1 MKKLKVFLV
10 ILVLVGLIGLVV
22 YLFLI
27 PKKNS
32 DTDIFFNATV
42 KAEWVPYKKK
52 PDIILSKD
60 TTYIGRYWLGDL
72 DYMLLILDNTNHTL
86 NLFSD
91 PTLEKIIKRIP
102 LPGPVL
108 SWRKGNFYVKIK
120 NPENPNDDY
129 NDLHDLYALVC
140 KTESTNKLVTIDCKA
155 GDMLDFKTRSI
166 RNITDM
172 KIYSS
177 FDIGPANRIIDIII
191 PDPEGRSYHAIDTRV
206 PIEKLVIIC
215 QFPDMQTLS
224 YYSTNGH
231 LLNKQVLDR
240 KMKFSINSYGYSNKK
255 AYDGSSIL
263 NCIFKGTQLEIS
275 SKAPLG
281 STKDISS
288 GTFCAEVKENET
300 INYPSYLRVFYDDE
314 VLYVIAGSFT
324 PLRYEQKELSES
336 TDGSF
341 FALEDKVLF
350 FPQNPK
356 HKEVP
361 TPITVDSGLSRHEPF
376 FSNTDFYHDDET
388 ITAFIETGTSGQRI
402 DAYITNIARHEKFIK
417 IKSDWFQPFD
427 FAINLPMHRIYL
439 YSDKGYYKIDIPTN
453 IFNTAR
459 FTENQSDK

>member
-1 MKKLKVFLV
+1 MKNLKIFLV
-10 ILVLVGLIGLVV
+10 ILVLIGLVGLVV
-22 YLFLI
+22 YFFLI

-32 DTDIFFNATV
+32 DSEIFFNGTV
-42 KAEWVPYKKK
+42 KAEWVPYNKK
-52 PDIILSKD
+52 PDITISKD
-60 TTYIGRYWLGDL
+60 TFLIGHYWTDGL
-72 DYMLLILDNTNHTL
+72 DMPLIVDNTNYSL
-86 NLFSD
+86 NLFFD

-108 SWRKGNFYVKIK
+108 SWRRNSFYVKIK
-120 NPENPNDDY
+120 NPNNPNNDY
-129 NDLHDLYALVC
+129 NDLHDLYAIVC
-140 KTESTNKLVTIDCKA
+140 KTGNTNKLVTIDCKV
-155 GDMLDFKTRSI
+155 GDTLDAKTWSVI
-166 RNITDM
+166 DITDV

-177 FDIGPANRIIDIII
+177 FDIGPANRIVDVII
-191 PDPEGRSYHAIDTRV
+191 PDPEGRSYHAIDTYV

-215 QFPDMQTLS
+215 QSPDMQTLS

-240 KMKFSINSYGYSNKK
+240 KMKFNINSYGYNSKK

-263 NCIFKGTQLEIS
+263 NCIFKGTQLEIT

-281 STKDISS
+281 STKDILS
-288 GTFCAEVKENET
+288 GTFCAEVKENEI
-300 INYPSYLRVFYDDE
+300 INILPSPIALYDGE
-314 VLYVIAGSFT
+314 TLYVLSENVT
-324 PLRYEQKELSES
+324 LLRYEQRGLSES

-356 HKEVP
+356 YNEVP
-361 TPITVDSGLSRHEPF
+361 KPMTVDSGLSHHEPL
-376 FSNTDFYHDDET
+376 FSNTDIYHDVET

-402 DAYITNIARHEKFIK
+402 DAYITNLERHEKFIK

-459 FTENQSDK
+459 FTENQGDK

>member
-1 MKKLKVFLV
+1 MKNLKVFLV
-10 ILVLVGLIGLVV
+10 ILVLIGLAVFAI

-42 KAEWVPYKKK
+42 KAEWVPYNKK
-52 PDIILSKD
+52 PDITISKD
-60 TTYIGRYWLGDL
+60 TFLVGHYWPGGL
-72 DYMLLILDNTNHTL
+72 DMPLIVDNTNYSL
-86 NLFSD
+86 NLFFD

-129 NDLHDLYALVC
+129 NDLHDLYAFVC
-140 KTESTNKLVTIDCKA
+140 KTESTNKLVTIDCKV

-177 FDIGPANRIIDIII
+177 FDVGPANRIIDIII

-231 LLNKQVLDR
+231 LLNKQVLDK

-324 PLRYEQKELSES
+324 PLRYEQKGLSES

-402 DAYITNIARHEKFIK
+402 DAYITNLVRHEKFIK

-439 YSDKGYYKIDIPTN
+439 YSGRGYYKIDIPTN

>member
-10 ILVLVGLIGLVV
+10 ILVLIGLIGLVV

-32 DTDIFFNATV
+32 DTEIFFNGTV

-60 TTYIGRYWLGDL
+60 TTYIERYWLEGDL
-72 DYMLLILDNTNHTL
+72 DYMLLILDNTNYTL

-120 NPENPNDDY
+120 NPNNPNNDY
-129 NDLHDLYALVC
+129 NDSHDLYAIVC
-140 KTESTNKLVTIDCKA
+140 KTGNTNKLVTIDCKV
-155 GDMLDFKTRSI
+155 GDTLDAKTWKVI
-166 RNITDM
+166 DIVDI
-172 KIYSS
+172 KIEGS
-177 FDIGPANRIIDIII
+177 FDVGPANRII
-191 PDPEGRSYHAIDTRV
+191 S
-206 PIEKLVIIC
+206 VITIKPYANDYFKPREDLIFVC
-215 QFPDMQTLS
+215 QSPDMQTLFF
-224 YYSTNGH
+224 YSSKGD
-231 LLNKQVLDR
+231 LLNRQTLAK
-240 KMKFSINSYGYSNKK
+240 KMKFSIYDYKNI
-255 AYDGSSIL
+255 AYDGSNIL
-263 NCIFKGTQLEIS
+263 YYKFNGTRLEIS

-281 STKDISS
+281 STKDISI
-288 GTFCAEVKENET
+288 GTFCAEVKENEI
-300 INYPSYLRVFYDDE
+300 INNLPSPIALYDGE
-314 VLYVIAGSFT
+314 TLYVLSGDFIS
-324 PLRYEQKELSES
+324 LHYDQKGLSES

-356 HKEVP
+356 YKEVP
-361 TPITVDSGLSRHEPF
+361 KPITVDSGLSRHEPF
-376 FSNTDFYHDDET
+376 FSYMEDYYNDT
-388 ITAFIETGTSGQRI
+388 ISAFIETSASGRRI
-402 DAYITNIARHEKFIK
+402 DAYITNLAGHEEFIK
-417 IKSDWFQPFD
+417 IKSDWVPWFD

>member
-10 ILVLVGLIGLVV
+10 IMVLIGLIGLVV

-42 KAEWVPYKKK
+42 KAEWIPYNKK

-140 KTESTNKLVTIDCKA
+140 KTESTNKLVTINCKV
-155 GDMLDFKTRSI
+155 GKTLDVKTRSVI
-166 RNITDM
+166 NSIDV
-172 KIYSS
+172 KIDGS
-177 FDIGPANRIIDIII
+177 FDIGPANHIISVTTIKPQNKDYFE
-191 PDPEGRSYHAIDTRV
+191 PRED
-206 PIEKLVIIC
+206 LVFIC
-215 QFPDMQTLS
+215 QSPDTQTLS

-240 KMKFSINSYGYSNKK
+240 KMKFSIYDYKNI
-255 AYDGSSIL
+255 AYDGSNIL
-263 NCIFKGTQLEIS
+263 YYKINGTQLEIS
-275 SKAPLG
+275 SKVPLG
-281 STKDISS
+281 STKNITS
-288 GTFCAEVKENET
+288 GTFCAEVKENGIINESSSPITLYDGET
-300 INYPSYLRVFYDDE
+300 
-314 VLYVIAGSFT
+314 LYVLSGSHIS
-324 PLRYEQKELSES
+324 LRYEQKELNES

-356 HKEVP
+356 YKEVP
-361 TPITVDSGLSRHEPF
+361 KPISVDSGLSHHEPL
-376 FSNTDFYHDDET
+376 FSYMEDYYNDT
-388 ITAFIETGTSGQRI
+388 ISVFIETSTSGQRI
-402 DAYITNIARHEKFIK
+402 DAYITNLISHEKFIK
-417 IKSDWFQPFD
+417 IKSDWFQPCD

-439 YSDKGYYKIDIPTN
+439 YSDKGYYKIDIPRN

>member
-10 ILVLVGLIGLVV
+10 ILVLIGLIGLVV

-32 DTDIFFNATV
+32 DTDIFFNGTV

-60 TTYIGRYWLGDL
+60 TTYIERYWSGEL
-72 DYMLLILDNTNHTL
+72 DDILLILDNTNHTL

-108 SWRKGNFYVKIK
+108 SWRKDSFYVKIK

-129 NDLHDLYALVC
+129 DDLHDLYAFVC

-177 FDIGPANRIIDIII
+177 FDVGPANRIIDIII

-215 QFPDMQTLS
+215 QFPDIQTLS

-240 KMKFSINSYGYSNKK
+240 KMKFSIDSYGYDSKE

-263 NCIFKGTQLEIS
+263 NCILKGTQLEIS
-275 SKAPLG
+275 SKASLG
-281 STKDISS
+281 STKNISN
-288 GTFCAEVKENET
+288 GTFCAEVKENEI
-300 INYPSYLRVFYDDE
+300 INYRLDPRAFYDDNT
-314 VLYVIAGSFT
+314 LYVLSENFT
-324 PLRYEQKELSES
+324 LLRYEQKGLSES

-341 FALEDKVLF
+341 FAFEDKVLF
-350 FPQNPK
+350 FPRSPRY
-356 HKEVP
+356 KEVP
-361 TPITVDSGLSRHEPF
+361 KPITVDSGLSRHEPF
-376 FSNTDFYHDDET
+376 FSYMDNYYNDT
-388 ITAFIETGTSGQRI
+388 ISAFIETSASGRRI
-402 DAYITNIARHEKFIK
+402 DAYITNLASHEEFIK
-417 IKSDWFQPFD
+417 IKSDWVPWFD

-439 YSDKGYYKIDIPTN
+439 YSGRGYYKINIPTN
-453 IFNTAR
+453 VFNTYIY
-459 FTENQSDK
+459 TENQSDK